1 MQRIAYTLAT
11 LLLTAS
17 ALCAAEDTADTAASV
32 ADVPA
37 TLDAA
42 ALDASAADTVI
53 VEAVSAAEAQ
63 GSIESAIA
71 DEAAVAA
78 ALDAAALDAVALGAA
93 APDPA
98 AGDSPVAS
106 EESVGADAVAAV
118 DAVTSAD
125 DAAADVEAP
134 VAAAKASDTTVALAS
149 QMEDIKRELVE
160 LKRDLVVLEE
170 DLLYPASS
178 QVAVFLSMDVGEF
191 FALDSVTLKLNGKN
205 VTHYLYTEKQT
216 DALFRGGVQRLYVGN
231 VKQGENQ
238 LTAFFTG
245 RGPEGRDY
253 SRAATVTFE
262 KSFEPSYVE
271 LTISD
276 STAKYQPEFVATV
289 SP

>member
-1 MQRIAYTLAT
+1 MQRIALTFVA
-11 LLLTAS
+11 LLGLGMVGAPAFAD
-17 ALCAAEDTADTAASV
+17 ALDDAMNSDAGTAAPTAV
-32 ADVPA
+32 TPDAPA
-37 TLDAA
+37 QAAPGTTA
-42 ALDASAADTVI
+42 ALS
-53 VEAVSAAEAQ
+53 
-63 GSIESAIA
+63 
-71 DEAAVAA
+71 
-78 ALDAAALDAVALGAA
+78 
-93 APDPA
+93 
-98 AGDSPVAS
+98 
-106 EESVGADAVAAV
+106 
-118 DAVTSAD
+118 
-125 DAAADVEAP
+125 
-134 VAAAKASDTTVALAS
+134 S
-149 QMEDIKRELVE
+149 QMEDIKRNLVE

-191 FALDSVTLKLNGKN
+191 FALDAVTLKLNGKD
-205 VTHYLYTEKQT
+205 VTHYLYTQKQV

-253 SRAATVTFE
+253 RRATTVTFQ

-271 LTISD
+271 LKISD

>member
-1 MQRIAYTLAT
+1 MQRIAYTLAA
-11 LLLTAS
+11 LLLTLSTFS
-17 ALCAAEDTADTAASV
+17 AVADDDASV
-32 ADVPA
+32 AVADVEAPA
-37 TLDAA
+37 SLDLDTPAVLDAEGPVA
-42 ALDASAADTVI
+42 PD
-53 VEAVSAAEAQ
+53 AQ
-63 GSIESAIA
+63 GSLDAAIA
-71 DEAAVAA
+71 DETAAAA
-78 ALDAAALDAVALGAA
+78 ALDAAAALEAAA
-93 APDPA
+93 APDAAAVAVDTVPAGDTSSESEVPA
-98 AGDSPVAS
+98 ATEPAS
-106 EESVGADAVAAV
+106 E
-118 DAVTSAD
+118 T
-125 DAAADVEAP
+125 P
-134 VAAAKASDTTVALAS
+134 ALAS
-149 QMEDIKRELVE
+149 QMEGIKRDLVE

-191 FALDSVTLKLNGKN
+191 FALDSVTLKLNGKD

-262 KSFEPSYVE
+262 KSFEPSFVE
-271 LTISD
+271 LKISD

-289 SP
+289 SPQ